1 MSAPMPLGRGPQK
14 PLRRGAGL
22 LRSFTLDLWTVV
34 FLGAYLTKS
43 SEQGSKASPM
53 AGVAVSGL
61 GPGSGSGSGP
71 RSCVALGI
79 SLHLSVSSLEE

>member
-1 MSAPMPLGRGPQK
+1 MSAPMPLGRGSQK

-34 FLGAYLTKS
+34 FLGAYLAKS

-61 GPGSGSGSGP
+61 GSGSGSGP